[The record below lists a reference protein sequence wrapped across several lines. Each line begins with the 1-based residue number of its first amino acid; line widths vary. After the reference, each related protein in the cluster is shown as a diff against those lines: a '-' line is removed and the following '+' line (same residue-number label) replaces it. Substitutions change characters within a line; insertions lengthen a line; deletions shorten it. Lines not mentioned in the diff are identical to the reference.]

1 MRRLINIISSII
13 LLILALIIAVIF
25 APKLFSIEPMVVVS
39 GSMEPSYM
47 KGSLLY
53 VKEGAGGIQTGDAI
67 TFYRNGELVT
77 HRVVEI
83 NTDEKTYTTKG
94 DANQVNDVQPV
105 AWSDVVGVP
114 VFDIPVLGYPASFL
128 GTSQG
133 KFVFI
138 VLLIIFT
145 GITVLTDKK
154 WRKQMVK
161 KVIRFIVLI
170 IGLSLVAY
178 SGYHLFKIYSD
189 YNTSDKTYEKLQD
202 EYAVDDSK
210 KDDDST
216 KGSEA
221 QSPWYDDIDID
232 FAGLRS
238 ETLMWLA
245 GFILRMRISAT
256 LSCIRGITAITL
268 ERPLRES
275 MPLQAPSSLRVQTR
289 LILATAIQSFM
300 DTI

>member
-1 MRRLINIISSII
+1 
-13 LLILALIIAVIF
+13 
-25 APKLFSIEPMVVVS
+25 
-39 GSMEPSYM
+39 
-47 KGSLLY
+47 
-53 VKEGAGGIQTGDAI
+53 
-67 TFYRNGELVT
+67 
-77 HRVVEI
+77 
-83 NTDEKTYTTKG
+83 
-94 DANQVNDVQPV
+94 
-105 AWSDVVGVP
+105 
-114 VFDIPVLGYPASFL
+114 
-128 GTSQG
+128 
-133 KFVFI
+133 
-138 VLLIIFT
+138 
-145 GITVLTDKK
+145 
-154 WRKQMVK
+154 MVK

-238 ETLMWLA
+238 ENPDVVGWIY
-245 GFILRMRISAT
+245 FENEDISYPVMY
-256 LSCIRGITAITL
+256 SGDNSS

-275 MPLQAPSSLRVQTR
+275 MPLQVPSSLRVQTR
-289 LILATAIQSFM
+289 LISATVIQSFM

>member
-13 LLILALIIAVIF
+13 LLILVLIIIVIF
-25 APKLFSIEPMVVVS
+25 APKLFSVEPMVVVS

-53 VKEGAGGIQTGDAI
+53 VKESAGGIQTGDAI

-128 GTSQG
+128 GTAQG

-154 WRKQMVK
+154 ME
-161 KVIRFIVLI
+161 
-170 IGLSLVAY
+170 
-178 SGYHLFKIYSD
+178 
-189 YNTSDKTYEKLQD
+189 KTN
-202 EYAVDDSK
+202 
-210 KDDDST
+210 
-216 KGSEA
+216 G
-221 QSPWYDDIDID
+221 
-232 FAGLRS
+232 
-238 ETLMWLA
+238 
-245 GFILRMRISAT
+245 
-256 LSCIRGITAITL
+256 
-268 ERPLRES
+268 
-275 MPLQAPSSLRVQTR
+275 
-289 LILATAIQSFM
+289 
-300 DTI
+300 

>member
-1 MRRLINIISSII
+1 MTLVLSVLEQGMIYAVMALGIYITYKILDFPDLTVDGSFPLGAALTCALITAGCNPFLTILVSFVAGAVVGILTGLIHVKLKVRDLLSGIIMMTALYTVNLQIAGRANLPIYNFDTIFDNRVINAIFPESMGRYRTVIII
-13 LLILALIIAVIF
+13 LIIIVIF

-53 VKEGAGGIQTGDAI
+53 VKESAGGIQTGDVI

-83 NTDEKTYTTKG
+83 NTDEKTYITKG

-128 GTSQG
+128 GTAQG
-133 KFVFI
+133 KLVFI

-154 WRKQMVK
+154 ME
-161 KVIRFIVLI
+161 
-170 IGLSLVAY
+170 
-178 SGYHLFKIYSD
+178 
-189 YNTSDKTYEKLQD
+189 KTN
-202 EYAVDDSK
+202 
-210 KDDDST
+210 
-216 KGSEA
+216 G
-221 QSPWYDDIDID
+221 
-232 FAGLRS
+232 
-238 ETLMWLA
+238 
-245 GFILRMRISAT
+245 
-256 LSCIRGITAITL
+256 
-268 ERPLRES
+268 
-275 MPLQAPSSLRVQTR
+275 
-289 LILATAIQSFM
+289 
-300 DTI
+300 

>member
-1 MRRLINIISSII
+1 
-13 LLILALIIAVIF
+13 
-25 APKLFSIEPMVVVS
+25 
-39 GSMEPSYM
+39 
-47 KGSLLY
+47 
-53 VKEGAGGIQTGDAI
+53 
-67 TFYRNGELVT
+67 
-77 HRVVEI
+77 
-83 NTDEKTYTTKG
+83 
-94 DANQVNDVQPV
+94 
-105 AWSDVVGVP
+105 
-114 VFDIPVLGYPASFL
+114 
-128 GTSQG
+128 
-133 KFVFI
+133 
-138 VLLIIFT
+138 
-145 GITVLTDKK
+145 
-154 WRKQMVK
+154 MVK

-232 FAGLRS
+232 FTGLRS
-238 ETLMWLA
+238 ENPDVVGW
-245 GFILRMRISAT
+245 
-256 LSCIRGITAITL
+256 ITAITS

-289 LILATAIQSFM
+289 LISATAIQSFM

>member
-1 MRRLINIISSII
+1 
-13 LLILALIIAVIF
+13 
-25 APKLFSIEPMVVVS
+25 
-39 GSMEPSYM
+39 
-47 KGSLLY
+47 
-53 VKEGAGGIQTGDAI
+53 
-67 TFYRNGELVT
+67 
-77 HRVVEI
+77 
-83 NTDEKTYTTKG
+83 
-94 DANQVNDVQPV
+94 
-105 AWSDVVGVP
+105 
-114 VFDIPVLGYPASFL
+114 
-128 GTSQG
+128 
-133 KFVFI
+133 
-138 VLLIIFT
+138 
-145 GITVLTDKK
+145 
-154 WRKQMVK
+154 MVK

-210 KDDDST
+210 KNDDS
-216 KGSEA
+216 SEA

-238 ETLMWLA
+238 ENPDVVGWIY
-245 GFILRMRISAT
+245 FENEDISYPVMY
-256 LSCIRGITAITL
+256 SGITAITS

-289 LILATAIQSFM
+289 LISATVIQSFM